1 MENCQSR
8 EGIVGSIR
16 KTEFRYFFPIKVVN
30 SRGQKWSCPFSF
42 ISVIINSKVISPL
55 TISRCNK

>member
-16 KTEFRYFFPIKVVN
+16 KTEFRYFYPVKVMN
-30 SRGQKWSCPFSF
+30 SRAGSEMVLPFLF
-42 ISVIINSKVISPL
+42 ISFGNHQLSDHLGIAD
-55 TISRCNK
+55 

>member
-30 SRGQKWSCPFSF
+30 SRGQKGSCPFSF
-42 ISVIINSKVISPL
+42 ISSGNHQLQGHLAIDDK
-55 TISRCNK
+55 